1 MEVNYDVYRYLS
13 VCLSVSSYLGI
24 SFNINLSQG
33 NGGSLWTDG
42 GEVHLNG
49 LITEI
54 ELRTGSE
61 VDSIRTKYGEV
72 WSNDHGGGGGSSHA
86 FSLNAG
92 AKIVIV
98 QGRSGS
104 RCVPSAS
111 RETPA
116 EYILSECDNS
126 QTLGNNPFKIQL
138 RENVWKVVK

>member
-13 VCLSVSSYLGI
+13 VCLSVSSYIWI
-24 SFNINLSQG
+24 SLNINLSPG

-72 WSNDHGGGGGSSHA
+72 WGNNHGGGGGSSHA

-92 AKIVIV
+92 AKITIV

-104 RCVPSAS
+104 R
-111 RETPA
+111 
-116 EYILSECDNS
+116 
-126 QTLGNNPFKIQL
+126 
-138 RENVWKVVK
+138 